1 MVRLAQANAKDC
13 KQALDAG
20 AGGVIVPM
28 IESAEQLKF
37 IKAKSSWPPVGTRE
51 LHTQEQ
57 IFWRHL

>member
-1 MVRLAQANAKDC
+1 MQKI

-37 IKAKSSWPPVGTRE
+37 IKAKSSWPPVEPEE

-57 IFWRHL
+57 IFLEAPLKIT